1 MNHAA
6 TFVVA
11 DHARA
16 SQHTREPRLT
26 PHAHMQPELQA
37 VILASCS
44 DLYTRSSARTHL
56 GKTTQYIQQRTV
68 CSEVRTHELVAL
80 VAIVALVSGRGHR
93 ARHHR
98 RADLGAALA
107 GPA

>member
-1 MNHAA
+1 MRHTQRAPEAPRAHQEGVRLVGMNHAA
-6 TFVVA
+6 TFVVF

-44 DLYTRSSARTHL
+44 DLYTRSSARTH
-56 GKTTQYIQQRTV
+56 
-68 CSEVRTHELVAL
+68 
-80 VAIVALVSGRGHR
+80 SGSIR
-93 ARHHR
+93 
-98 RADLGAALA
+98 
-107 GPA
+107 